1 MPPSIRGLGTSA
13 LLQHSPGD
21 AAAGETSPSSNTVR
35 ARTASAAFDRL
46 QRRPSLE
53 RTASQT
59 PDTADIAHAAAA
71 AIPYV
76 RSLLPLK
83 SDNKDYGEDDARIPP
98 SKLARYHEDAR
109 DNRTILLNKIQCE
122 IYALEATWRQSRQAP
137 DFGALARIITSKG
150 ASAAGNCY
158 EQAVLAY
165 DFLRMRLT
173 DANLP
178 IDIVS
183 LERPGDHNFVAIG
196 QSTDSNGQYPK
207 QFSNWHPDAFIVD
220 PWTRIACRAADYPR
234 QWSEKWR
241 NGQPGGFGWTTRP
254 RLTRACS
261 MPCATTTRYQG
272 GKHSRCRDSIAL
284 KVRADGPAGPPT
296 MASRLAMTADAVVAR
311 RLRDLNGCR
320 SRPAPA

>member
-1 MPPSIRGLGTSA
+1 MLPSIRSLGTVGP
-13 LLQHSPGD
+13 LQHSPGD
-21 AAAGETSPSSNTVR
+21 AAAGKTSSSSNTVR

-59 PDTADIAHAAAA
+59 SDTADIAHAAAA

-83 SDNKDYGEDDARIPP
+83 SDNKDYGEDDSRIPP

-109 DNRTILLNKIQCE
+109 DNRTIRLNKIQCE

-150 ASAAGNCY
+150 ACAAGNCY
-158 EQAVLAY
+158 EQAILAY
-165 DFLRMRLT
+165 DFLRTRLN
-173 DANLP
+173 DASLP

-196 QSTDSNGQYPK
+196 QSTDGNGQYPK
-207 QFSNWHPDAFIVD
+207 RFSDWHPDAFIVD
-220 PWTRIACRAADYPR
+220 PWTRIACRATDYPR
-234 QWSEKWR
+234 QWSEKMEKWEAR
-241 NGQPGGFGWTTRP
+241 GLRVDDASPLDPG
-254 RLTRACS
+254 L
-261 MPCATTTRYQG
+261 
-272 GKHSRCRDSIAL
+272 L
-284 KVRADGPAGPPT
+284 
-296 MASRLAMTADAVVAR
+296 DA
-311 RLRDLNGCR
+311 LRDNNKI
-320 SRPAPA
+320 SRRKAFPV